1 MKTSEFIKRGGRMR
15 YKEFK
20 EEIEDW
26 GRKHRYATEVT
37 IEDSHTFV
45 KVGVHEASYIVAH
58 ISTRYTFVLGTNWDY
73 VMKIEEC
80 ARGELFDIL
89 VELARTPIEERKEE
103 KKYYVK
109 LPWLGEYSQY
119 LNFNKPTGM
128 YFTAMKH
135 EYLNCQTKF
144 TMEEIEK
151 LKEKYNLDSFEVVE
165 VENGH

>member
-58 ISTRYTFVLGTNWDY
+58 ISTRYTFVLGTNWHY
-73 VMKIEEC
+73 VMKIEEH
-80 ARGELFDIL
+80 ARGELLDIL
-89 VELARTPIEERKEE
+89 VELAKTPPEDRKDEKRFIIPLPGLATSDGKQQYLSYKDGFYFASRIDETLVQTWKEE
-103 KKYYVK
+103 H
-109 LPWLGEYSQY
+109 L
-119 LNFNKPTGM
+119 
-128 YFTAMKH
+128 
-135 EYLNCQTKF
+135 KF
-144 TMEEIEK
+144 VPEIYRQFAVEFDEG
-151 LKEKYNLDSFEVVE
+151 KE
-165 VENGH
+165 H